1 MHQDRETKTIHWRFC
16 EASIN
21 ARRWTRATR
30 CIIGDNLRGVRWG
43 LHVLIRHC
51 VSDGGC
57 TLAPPG
63 VYDWMNDPC
72 TAAMRICT
80 IRSLRPFVYCK
91 YKVGAGVVFT
101 AGWVFIVF
109 DTAVTVRA
117 RLADDGQFRSLRW
130 FEWIRP
136 LVAVLSFVAWLLCIL
151 SRLLAAAGEREIYS
165 PQSK

>member
-1 MHQDRETKTIHWRFC
+1 
-16 EASIN
+16 
-21 ARRWTRATR
+21 
-30 CIIGDNLRGVRWG
+30 
-43 LHVLIRHC
+43 
-51 VSDGGC
+51 
-57 TLAPPG
+57 
-63 VYDWMNDPC
+63 MNDPC

-151 SRLLAAAGEREIYS
+151 SRLLAAAGEREKFIHHKANNQYYDQNEVMWQAAREEI
-165 PQSK
+165 PI